1 MRMWLQPSFQ
11 SWSINLTLSQK
22 LSSVLQMLTR
32 PCRAHDAMFAASKKW
47 AMTLCTFE
55 YECAWRTL
63 QKNKFFTV
71 HPKKVSHPIWE
82 MMPIFLWYPT
92 RITMSSVLFDATKA
106 LRGLNSVQAMTAGT
120 ERKTHKPN
128 LSREQEFISPSRSRS
143 IWSVTTVYDWCGMLT
158 LFHVLRALAQSKAMC
173 KFDCLGASAPNK
185 SIFIHVDLPTLRRW
199 HKRGVLVAADI
210 RVSRSLNLYRSS
222 SLVRFY
228 WWCVDREPLP
238 IFPHHRLI
246 VIQVISL

>member
-1 MRMWLQPSFQ
+1 MRNDADISMISNTHHHVLC
-11 SWSINLTLSQK
+11 
-22 LSSVLQMLTR
+22 SVW
-32 PCRAHDAMFAASKKW
+32 CYKGI
-47 AMTLCTFE
+47 E
-55 YECAWRTL
+55 GIE
-63 QKNKFFTV
+63 
-71 HPKKVSHPIWE
+71 
-82 MMPIFLWYPT
+82 
-92 RITMSSVLFDATKA
+92 
-106 LRGLNSVQAMTAGT
+106 NSVQAMTAGT

-173 KFDCLGASAPNK
+173 KFDCLGASAPNN

-238 IFPHHRLI
+238 IFPHHYTYKGRAI
-246 VIQVISL
+246 ES